1 MENQITK
8 GFTLIE
14 LIVVIA
20 IIGAITAAGI
30 PNFLTWSADRSVRNA
45 SENTAALITTLNTQT
60 QRGVYPFT
68 QILITPQNDTIR
80 VQARGKNRRSI
91 NTWINDGNNL
101 TCETTD
107 GYWDDIVSELTF
119 EEVVVHLENENAIC
133 FSKDA
138 SNYSVTAGI
147 NLNTPL
153 ITGDNI
159 SINNYLIF
167 CSSDDDCDITPQR
180 PAYMVV
186 WSRFGNVSKFKYS
199 ACLLY
204 TSPSPR
210 DRTRSRMPS
219 SA

>member
-20 IIGAITAAGI
+20 IIGAITAAGV
-30 PNFLTWSADRSVRNA
+30 PNFLTWSADRKVRNA

-68 QILITPQNDTIR
+68 QMLITPGDDDTVT
-80 VQARGKNRRSI
+80 VQARGKNRRSNNTLI
-91 NTWINDGNNL
+91 NGGGNL
-101 TCETTD
+101 TCD
-107 GYWDDIVSELTF
+107 IDDDNYWDEIVSELTF
-119 EEVVVHLENENAIC
+119 DDVVVHLANENAIC

-138 SNYSVTAGI
+138 SNYSVTNDI
-147 NLNTPL
+147 NNNTAL
-153 ITGDNI
+153 ITSDNV
-159 SINNYLIF
+159 STDNYLIF

-186 WSRFGNVSKFKYS
+186 WSRFGNVSKFKYNS
-199 ACLLY
+199 
-204 TSPSPR
+204 
-210 DRTRSRMPS
+210 DDEWIMQ
-219 SA
+219 

>member
-20 IIGAITAAGI
+20 IIGAITATGI
-30 PNFLTWSADRSVRNA
+30 PNFLTWSADRKVRNA

-68 QILITPQNDTIR
+68 QMLITPGDDDTVT
-80 VQARGKNRRSI
+80 VQARGKTRRSI
-91 NTWINDGNNL
+91 NTLINGGGNL
-101 TCETTD
+101 TCD
-107 GYWDDIVSELTF
+107 IDDDDYWDEIVSELTF
-119 EEVVVHLENENAIC
+119 DDVVVHLANENAIC

-138 SNYSVTAGI
+138 SNYSVTDDI
-147 NLNTPL
+147 NNNTAL
-153 ITGDNI
+153 ITSDNV
-159 SINNYLIF
+159 STDNYLIF

-186 WSRFGNVSKFKYS
+186 WSRFGNVSKFKYNS
-199 ACLLY
+199 
-204 TSPSPR
+204 
-210 DRTRSRMPS
+210 DDEWIMQ
-219 SA
+219 

>member
-20 IIGAITAAGI
+20 IIGAITATGI
-30 PNFLTWSADRSVRNA
+30 PNYLTWSADRKVRNA

-68 QILITPQNDTIR
+68 QMLITPGDDDTVT
-80 VQARGKNRRSI
+80 VQARGKTRRSI
-91 NTWINDGNNL
+91 NTLINGGGNL
-101 TCETTD
+101 TCD
-107 GYWDDIVSELTF
+107 IDDDDYWDEIVSELTF
-119 EEVVVHLENENAIC
+119 DDVVVHLANENAIC

-138 SNYSVTAGI
+138 SNYSVTNDI
-147 NLNTPL
+147 NNNTAL
-153 ITGDNI
+153 ITSDNV
-159 SINNYLIF
+159 STNNYLIF

-186 WSRFGNVSKFKYS
+186 WSRFGNVSKFKYNS
-199 ACLLY
+199 
-204 TSPSPR
+204 
-210 DRTRSRMPS
+210 DDEWIMQ
-219 SA
+219 